1 MSWLDVVQ
9 VLYPHINNLLTALHA
24 LACVPP
30 EAEPMSIKNHNEL
43 MRCFD
48 IMGRRFPDDVIT
60 FLLGRLDIRISK
72 TVKQRTATLLI
83 LKVLSPRAPQIN
95 HLWLTANRVC
105 RVWCAWSC

>member
-1 MSWLDVVQ
+1 M
-9 VLYPHINNLLTALHA
+9 LYPHINNLLTALHA

-30 EAEPMSIKNHNEL
+30 EAEPTSIKNHNEL

-83 LKVLSPRAPQIN
+83 LKVTRPLFCILFAHTERTMMSRVS
-95 HLWLTANRVC
+95 RVC
-105 RVWCAWSC
+105 CVLREQ

>member
-1 MSWLDVVQ
+1 LFLFSHQ

-30 EAEPMSIKNHNEL
+30 EAEPTSIKNHNEL

-83 LKVLSPRAPQIN
+83 LKVTRPLSPP
-95 HLWLTANRVC
+95 
-105 RVWCAWSC
+105 

>member
-1 MSWLDVVQ
+1 MERSLLSSGFLSPLILVAHNRLDVVQ

-30 EAEPMSIKNHNEL
+30 EPEPMSIKNHNEL

-83 LKVLSPRAPQIN
+83 LK
-95 HLWLTANRVC
+95 
-105 RVWCAWSC
+105 